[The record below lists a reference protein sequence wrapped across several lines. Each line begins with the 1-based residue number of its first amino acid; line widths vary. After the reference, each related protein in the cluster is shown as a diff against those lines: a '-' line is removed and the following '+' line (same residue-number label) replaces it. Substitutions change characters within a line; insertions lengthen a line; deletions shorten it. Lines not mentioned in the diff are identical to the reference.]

1 MITTLREGKAKL
13 SALVELASRG
23 EEVIITV
30 RGKPKARLC
39 PVVKP
44 LGHARRGRD
53 AWIQGLREARAQ
65 YSVGVRDS
73 GAAILDETRGERT

>member
-39 PVVKP
+39 PVATPPV
-44 LGHARRGRD
+44 HARRGRE
-53 AWIQGLREARAQ
+53 AWIQGLREARAG

-73 GAAILDETRGERT
+73 GASILDETRRDRT